1 MKKSMCTFPA
11 LLLAGIL
18 SAAVAPAAD
27 DPFVRAQGEDLP
39 QEDNN
44 PKFVSICFETFSVS
58 LADAVALYHGQPN
71 DTALYKEVTSRV
83 AKGTAKQE
91 TFDVVRA
98 RSGERATLKNT
109 SEFSYPVSYLPAAHS
124 GGKPSSTPTPK
135 PNTPVA
141 AAAPV
146 PATPAAAAAPPT
158 SALPFPTEFKTR
170 DVGLTLMIEPTIG
183 GNDRII
189 DLRIEPVLVTLTD
202 RAKWGQ
208 GDSATETPVF
218 EIQSVATANTMLDG
232 QTQLLG
238 TMSRPPTSKADA
250 ESADRIWFAFVT
262 PKVVTVPR
270 DK

>member
-1 MKKSMCTFPA
+1 MKKSIRPFHA

-18 SAAVAPAAD
+18 SAATAPAAD
-27 DPFVRAQGEDLP
+27 DPFVRAPGEEVPEGD
-39 QEDNN
+39 DN

-58 LADAVALYHGQPN
+58 LAEAVALYHGQPN
-71 DTALYKEVTSRV
+71 DIALYKEVTSRV
-83 AKGTAKQE
+83 AKGKAKQE
-91 TFDVVRA
+91 AFVVVRA
-98 RSGERATLKNT
+98 RSGERAMLKNT
-109 SEFSYPVSYLPAAHS
+109 SEFSYPVSYLPAANP
-124 GGKPSSTPTPK
+124 GGKQSSPPTPK
-135 PNTPVA
+135 PNTPA
-141 AAAPV
+141 SAPA
-146 PATPAAAAAPPT
+146 PATPTTPPT

-170 DVGLTLMIEPTIG
+170 DVGLTLVIEPVIG
-183 GNDRII
+183 QNDRII
-189 DLRIEPVLVTLTD
+189 DLRIEPVLVTLAD

-218 EIQSVATANTMLDG
+218 ETQSVATANTMLDG

-238 TMSRPPTSKADA
+238 TMSRPPESKVDA